1 MKVNDFEK
9 AIDALGV
16 QGLEITQMTMSATRG
31 DNVNSVYGRIGVLT
45 FLWWDANGR
54 GFRFDINPNLEGC
67 TEVSHPEYLDYRR
80 AEEFDL
86 KFE

>member
-1 MKVNDFEK
+1 MTSVDFEK

-16 QGLEITQMTMSATRG
+16 QGLKITNMVMSTVTG
-31 DNVNSVYGRIGVLT
+31 STVNGVYGRIGMLT

-67 TEVSHPEYLDYRR
+67 TDISHPEYLDYRR

>member
-16 QGLEITQMTMSATRG
+16 QGLEITKMTMLATRG
-31 DNVNSVYGRIGVLT
+31 GNVNSVYGRIGVLT

>member
-9 AIDALGV
+9 AIDAFGV

-67 TEVSHPEYLDYRR
+67 TEVSHPEYLDYR
-80 AEEFDL
+80 
-86 KFE
+86 